1 MPTPSQHT
9 RLSLEGRLDEH
20 ARTAWP
26 QLKRLNIRHRG
37 AFAYVEVEL
46 AGGERG
52 KLMRLR
58 YTGTVARWGF
68 ALYPASHDRC
78 EDAILLSGS
87 FPRKPWTAPVASPSP
102 PRDIWVKS
110 LELVWRRVPLVKR
123 WAEVHRACGQ
133 WG

>member
-1 MPTPSQHT
+1 MAAMPTPSQHT

-20 ARTAWP
+20 ARTVWP

-58 YTGTVARWGF
+58 YTGTVARVGLRPLPGQPRPLRGRHPAERVLPEE
-68 ALYPASHDRC
+68 ALDCSC
-78 EDAILLSGS
+78 GLSLATPGH
-87 FPRKPWTAPVASPSP
+87 
-102 PRDIWVKS
+102 
-110 LELVWRRVPLVKR
+110 LGHVP
-123 WAEVHRACGQ
+123 
-133 WG
+133 